1 MWISKKRGLLV
12 STRTFYVLTPYL
24 RVLGQT
30 FPFFETEL
38 QTFPIIPSH
47 FPSQSFPFFGV
58 GSQSFPFSGS
68 VLSFFWVRP
77 SHIFE
82 SDLPISFSKLLFL
95 ISLSLFYSLWVWL
108 DLTWSVS
115 RKCLSLWKNWF
126 RGDINKLFYA
136 GFTNTEILE
145 FLNVYHEQ

>member
-1 MWISKKRGLLV
+1 MWISKKSGLLV

-24 RVLGQT
+24 RVLAQT

-47 FPSQSFPFFGV
+47 FPSQSFPVFGV

-68 VLSFFWVRP
+68 VLPFFWVRP

-82 SDLPISFSKLLFL
+82 SDLPISFSKLLSL

-115 RKCLSLWKNWF
+115 RKFLPLWKNWF
-126 RGDINKLFYA
+126 RGDINKLFYV